1 MKILD
6 AVFNQPAQT
15 FSNPC
20 GFNASVVKQG
30 TGQLKYTTPL
40 TAVSNSSVRLST
52 ASGISMLNLG
62 IGRYSYEK
70 ENFFISFYAFFS
82 DSYSTEQKFLYDI
95 THDFGFSIKDGN
107 LILTIKDSADVIK
120 KIYYKLPS
128 ISEAYSIIGSYSDNV
143 ISLYINGENKVSY
156 NLGNS
161 FKFSAE
167 IDLNLQSTVSSGF
180 ILLDKIEVVKDKV
193 SSRYISEILE
203 YRRLVNN
210 INRNIVMDNPTYF
223 EGARETKPVS
233 HAMIYGVNKDIS
245 TAELSN
251 VYITDSREV
260 KLISGQTS
268 GYIKDYYYFP
278 PVADQNHNQIEW
290 LFNNAGTTLE
300 YSFDDV
306 TYYPAVNNSNVPN
319 FAGGYFYY
327 KVTLAS
333 SDTAINDP
341 VFSGISFTCYEAKT
355 IGSDNSS
362 GEITTDYNFIV
373 GKRNSSVLY
382 YPSSKGIT
390 PLSGGFR
397 YNSGDVRSVEFMYKP
412 KSLGQTSLIDCSD
425 SRVSWSAAGNV
436 TKSNISSFYV
446 NGINQ
451 TSSSISDIFDI
462 DIWYHVLITFSS
474 NKQADLFFNQ
484 TQTGTMIG
492 GNSNYS
498 NIAIYDYDASGLAAK
513 HFNNIINNPYITSAS
528 DSITV
533 GLDSYN
539 GFNVDVLVHSTQ

>member
-6 AVFNQPAQT
+6 AVFNQSAQT

-20 GFNASVVKQG
+20 GFAARAIKDSLSP
-30 TGQLKYTTPL
+30 LKYTTPL
-40 TAVSNSSVRLST
+40 TSSSYSSIRVTPEASIALSDIDV
-52 ASGISMLNLG
+52 GK
-62 IGRYSYEK
+62 YSYEK
-70 ENFFISFYAFFS
+70 EDFFFS
-82 DSYSTEQKFLYDI
+82 FHVYFGENFLTEQKFLYDVNQGI
-95 THDFGFSIKDGN
+95 GFSIKDGN
-107 LILTIKDSADVIK
+107 IIFTITDSLDYLH

-128 ISEAYSIIGSYSDNV
+128 MSEAYSIIGSYSEGKM
-143 ISLYINGENKVSY
+143 SMYINGELKSSKVLPS
-156 NLGNS
+156 S
-161 FKFSAE
+161 FKFKST
-167 IDLNLQSTVSSGF
+167 IDLQMDSQVSQSFV
-180 ILLDKIEVVKDKV
+180 ILDKIEIYKSMVTAN
-193 SSRYISEILE
+193 YIREILE
-203 YRRLVNN
+203 QKILVNN
-210 INRNIVMDNPTYF
+210 INRNIVMDNPVYF
-223 EGARETKPVS
+223 EAARETKPIS

-333 SDTAINDP
+333 SDTNINDP
-341 VFSGISFTCYEAKT
+341 VFSGISFICYEAKT

-382 YPSSKGIT
+382 YPSSKGII

-484 TQTGTMIG
+484 TQTGTMLG

-498 NIAIYDYDASGLAAK
+498 NIAIYSYDASGLAAK
-513 HFNNIINNPYITSAS
+513 HFNNIINNPYIASAS
-528 DSITV
+528 DSISV
-533 GLDSYN
+533 GSDSYN